1 MAERDRSNEGNAET
15 VESRMPVRRKRS
27 VRRINLRRTMPCDCY
42 LNHDFELRV
51 STVRIEG
58 SVTEADIWK
67 LSHPVTNHLL

>member
-1 MAERDRSNEGNAET
+1 MIA
-15 VESRMPVRRKRS
+15 
-27 VRRINLRRTMPCDCY
+27 